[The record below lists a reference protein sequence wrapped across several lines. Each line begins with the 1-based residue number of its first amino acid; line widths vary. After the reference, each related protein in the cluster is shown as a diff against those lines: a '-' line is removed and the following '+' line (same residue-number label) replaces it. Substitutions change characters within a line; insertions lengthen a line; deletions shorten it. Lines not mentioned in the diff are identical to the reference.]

1 MVRRWRRVSLRV
13 DLLVSEADAL
23 GGGAEAIVKFLRDA
37 LAVVGG
43 EIALQRCFVPELEEG
58 DL

>member
-1 MVRRWRRVSLRV
+1 MSLRV